1 MVRHQQQLIAS
12 QFSFVA
18 TLLKCWYCRG
28 PVNGDALINALKYDP
43 VLCKCFEQPIQDFE
57 NQTLEAHTLRV
68 IDNFLT
74 RFGGKQS
81 FFECNK
87 DFLLLLA
94 LHDIGKPAAFAAGD
108 RNLQGLKSLDIIDQL
123 AVVFPVSPT
132 VLNKIKIIINGDI
145 IGYYLNPFYAE
156 SLEKTVNNYRKM
168 CFNLRTTHRLFWQTL
183 VTYYQCDASAY
194 QNLRRKIFVFRSD
207 GQAEWDPTGTR
218 LLFKP
223 EQEKMFIRLE
233 SACSKDQY

>member
-1 MVRHQQQLIAS
+1 MLRHQEQPIAS
-12 QFSFVA
+12 QFSFVT

-28 PVNGDALINALKYDP
+28 PVNGEALINALKYDP

-108 RNLQGLKSLDIIDQL
+108 RNLQGLKSLDIIDQR
-123 AVVFPVSPT
+123 AAVFPVSPT
-132 VLNKIKIIINGDI
+132 VLNRIKIMINEDI

-156 SLEKTVNNYRKM
+156 SLHKTVNSYRKI

-194 QNLRRKIFVFRSD
+194 RNLREKVFVFRSD
-207 GQAEWDPTGTR
+207 GQPEWDSTGTR

-223 EQEKMFIRLE
+223 QQEKMFLE
-233 SACSKDQY
+233 LEKAVSKDQY

>member
-1 MVRHQQQLIAS
+1 MLRHQEQPIAS
-12 QFSFVA
+12 QFSFVT

-28 PVNGDALINALKYDP
+28 QANGEALINALKYDP

-108 RNLQGLKSLDIIDQL
+108 RNLQGLKSLDIIDQR
-123 AVVFPVSPT
+123 AAVFPVSPT
-132 VLNKIKIIINGDI
+132 VLNRIKIMINEDI

-156 SLEKTVNNYRKM
+156 SLHKTVNSYRKI

-194 QNLRRKIFVFRSD
+194 RNLREKVFVFRSD
-207 GQAEWDPTGTR
+207 GQPEWDSTGTR

-223 EQEKMFIRLE
+223 QQEKMFLE
-233 SACSKDQY
+233 LEKAVSKDQY